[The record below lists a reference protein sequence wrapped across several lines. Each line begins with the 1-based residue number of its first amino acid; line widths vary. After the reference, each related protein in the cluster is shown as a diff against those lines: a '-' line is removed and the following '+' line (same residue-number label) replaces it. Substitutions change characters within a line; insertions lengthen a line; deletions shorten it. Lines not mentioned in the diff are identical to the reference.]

1 MSAIRNRLSKTR
13 SVVMKSI
20 FRPLLILLSVF
31 ILGGAVYVQAAEPE
45 ADTVVMSGV
54 SVNVNTAD
62 AELIAEVLKGI
73 GLKKA
78 QAIVAWREKHGKF
91 TAVEQLTEI
100 KGVGESTLAKNE
112 GRITLN

>member
-1 MSAIRNRLSKTR
+1 MS
-13 SVVMKSI
+13 SI

-31 ILGGAVYVQAAEPE
+31 ALAGSIYAQAAEPE
-45 ADTVVMSGV
+45 ADVAVSAI

-62 AELIAEVLKGI
+62 AELIAEILKGI

-78 QAIVAWREKHGKF
+78 QAIVAWREQHGKF
-91 TAVEQLTEI
+91 TAVEQLSEI
-100 KGVGESTLAKNE
+100 KGIGESTLAKNA